1 MTVVCFHDP
10 DEENGYLSNWFL
22 SDFTVDGIRFTSM
35 EQYMMY
41 QKAVLFNDFETAAK
55 ILLRNKPSEHKSL
68 GRLVKGFDED
78 IWLKQKENI
87 VYNGNYLKFTQN
99 KDLKEILMAT
109 SDKLLVEAN
118 GEDKIWGI
126 GMYVDDPNLLKTELW
141 GQNLLGNTLT
151 KLRDEIKNLEFFK
164 LEKIG
169 KFNNEMF

>member
-1 MTVVCFHDP
+1 MEEINEILNKYCKFINNYVFFLKGP
-10 DEENGYLSNWFL
+10 LSQWWKSPFEENGINYINC
-22 SDFTVDGIRFTSM
+22 

-151 KLRDEIKNLEFFK
+151 KLREEIKNL
-164 LEKIG
+164 
-169 KFNNEMF
+169 